1 MGNKILLLSVMMF
14 FGFSVLSWATP
25 VELKNRHVILDYT
38 PITLRQPPVQVGRA
52 FFVEVNNV
60 KNTLAIFMSELKN
73 TSAPAPL
80 PKPSTTT
87 EPKNTS
93 ASVPVPEPLALSELN
108 TSAPVP
114 VPEPSTLSELKNASA
129 PAPVPEPSTLFLLG
143 CGIIWSVS
151 FSKRYRQ
158 RKE

>member
-1 MGNKILLLSVMMF
+1 MESKILLLSVIMF
-14 FGFSVLSWATP
+14 FGVSVHSGATP
-25 VELKNRHVILDYT
+25 IVFKNRHVILDYT
-38 PITLRQPPVQVGRA
+38 PITLKQPSTQVSKA
-52 FFVEVNNV
+52 SLVVVNNV

-73 TSAPAPL
+73 TSAPVPVPGPL
-80 PKPSTTT
+80 TLS
-87 EPKNTS
+87 EPKNT
-93 ASVPVPEPLALSELN
+93 
-108 TSAPVP
+108 
-114 VPEPSTLSELKNASA
+114 SA